1 MEMAK
6 KANQG
11 NVFVEEDLAQGV
23 AATHVTFALK
33 LSGASGKGM
42 MQLVQ
47 LRSSHGYFAGGLW
60 LTYNATSGYKELEV
74 YDGAYH
80 WHTCQLPTQ
89 FSGAWHSYSLDY
101 TLGTGTKGS
110 FSLSIDGAAACS
122 ATGIATTKAGGE
134 LIGAYQ
140 FGSIGSDGSTAMDIK
155 LDAVTIK

>member
-1 MEMAK
+1 MEMVK

-11 NVFVEEDLAQGV
+11 NVFVEEDLAQGLP
-23 AATHVTFALK
+23 ATHVTFAMK
-33 LSGASGKGM
+33 LSDASGRGM
-42 MQLVQ
+42 MQLLQ

-60 LTYNATSGYKELEV
+60 LTYNAASGYRELEV

-80 WHTCQLPTQ
+80 WHSCQLPTS
-89 FSGAWHSYSLDY
+89 FSETWHSYSLDY
-101 TLGTGTKGS
+101 TLGSGTKGG

-122 ATGIATTKAGGE
+122 ATGIATTKAGGDV
-134 LIGAYQ
+134 ISAYQ